1 MTFFNNFGGVKMNIE
16 SIIKTILA
24 ALGGV
29 LSYILGGWSQLL
41 FVLLAFVIIDYITGI
56 IAAGIGGKLSSSVG
70 FKGIAKKVLIFTLVA
85 VANLIDISLG
95 DGHIV
100 RDATIF
106 FYLGNELLSI
116 IENVGRVGI
125 SVPEPIK
132 KAVGIFKGKERKL
145 E

>member
-1 MTFFNNFGGVKMNIE
+1 MNNLDN
-16 SIIKTILA
+16 IIKTILA
-24 ALGGV
+24 VIGGA

-56 IAAGIGGKLSSSVG
+56 IAAGIEGKLSSSVG
-70 FKGIAKKVLIFTLVA
+70 FKGIAKKIFIFTLVA
-85 VANLIDISLG
+85 VANLIDMSLG
-95 DGHIV
+95 DGHII

-116 IENVGRVGI
+116 IENAGRAGLP
-125 SVPEPIK
+125 VPDPIK
-132 KAVGIFKGKERKL
+132 KAVEILKGKSGEVKL